1 MAANGELKHLSFVK
15 EQTTA
20 LYSKVAELY
29 AASKGYVPGPIN
41 GVLAKAEAMGA
52 TVFDSIAD
60 NGEKALSGLDSR
72 VDGAVSLVSKLYGSA
87 SDELTKAVEIQHNF
101 HAANLRVYKD
111 AREAYLKKIEEV
123 VVFLKKAGMGGTAKY
138 AVESLSVH
146 LEHAKQYTSSYLP
159 MFENGAEVVLAQ
171 VNQAWAA
178 LTKHPQVVK
187 VLENFKP
194 TVELAQQK
202 YLEAHNAITSSQL
215 YHQAVQNSTAVLNK
229 LQATAVYQTAAN
241 KLYPT
246 IAPYADPALGR
257 ITASHYYQVC
267 VDHLKPATVNGKA

>member
-178 LTKHPQVVK
+178 LTKHPQGVSLRFIFYQLEHCMSALAHGSNMGEVECGMAVAVVK

-202 YLEAHNAITSSQL
+202 YLEAHNAITVSL
-215 YHQAVQNSTAVLNK
+215 L
-229 LQATAVYQTAAN
+229 
-241 KLYPT
+241 
-246 IAPYADPALGR
+246 
-257 ITASHYYQVC
+257 
-267 VDHLKPATVNGKA
+267 